1 MGGMN
6 LDLLDLDLT
15 RLENN
20 TILELREFAKQL
32 GLKSVTKYRKAQL
45 IELIQAKLTEMSEEQ
60 GEISQETGEPTESL
74 PKKEDAK
81 EPQPDQLKI
90 EDIEDAKREQDDSV
104 VSSEKRWE
112 DEHETDDI
120 REIDEEPEQDD

>member
-45 IELIQAKLTEMSEEQ
+45 IELIQAKLTEMSQEQNIEMDEKLEVDIPPKEE
-60 GEISQETGEPTESL
+60 
-74 PKKEDAK
+74 KKSRRRKRGRPRKVE
-81 EPQPDQLKI
+81 EPQHAQLKL
-90 EDIEDAKREQDDSV
+90 EDR
-104 VSSEKRWE
+104 
-112 DEHETDDI
+112 
-120 REIDEEPEQDD
+120 